1 MKVKLLN
8 IISVILVLSML
19 MMVFPFNVM
28 ASSAYMD
35 SNSGVSE
42 SGTGINAEA
51 MQLYGSVTGIDKNDV
66 QNDNDNDNDVI
77 NFCKANRNDKIY
89 KHNDPEQCNEH
100 RL

>member
-28 ASSAYMD
+28 ASSADMD
-35 SNSGVSE
+35 SNSGASE

-51 MQLYGSVTGIDKNDV
+51 MQLYGSVTGIDKDDV
-66 QNDNDNDNDVI
+66 QNAIVLLYDSTNSYS
-77 NFCKANRNDKIY
+77 AT
-89 KHNDPEQCNEH
+89 
-100 RL
+100 LS